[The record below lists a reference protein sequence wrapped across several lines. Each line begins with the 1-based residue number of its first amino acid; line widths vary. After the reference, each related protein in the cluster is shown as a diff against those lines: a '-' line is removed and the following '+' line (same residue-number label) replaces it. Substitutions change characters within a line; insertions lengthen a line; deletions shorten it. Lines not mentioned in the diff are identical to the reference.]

1 MMLLECIDVCQTL
14 GMRDESWRVLED
26 LLTTSVLS
34 ETHIEEVSQLEHYSI
49 YFFFTKRKSSS
60 PK

>member
-49 YFFFTKRKSSS
+49 YFFFH
-60 PK
+60 